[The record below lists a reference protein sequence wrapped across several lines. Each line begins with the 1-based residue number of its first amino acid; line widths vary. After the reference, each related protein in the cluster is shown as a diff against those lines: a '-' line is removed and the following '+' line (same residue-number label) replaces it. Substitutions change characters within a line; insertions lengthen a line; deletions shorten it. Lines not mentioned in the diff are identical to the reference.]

1 MKLLLIGDV
10 VGKPGRAALLDR
22 LQDLKEQH
30 EIDFTVMNAE
40 NVAGGFSITAAIA
53 DLLFSSGIDVMT
65 SGNHIFDKYE
75 VIEYIKKQPRLL
87 RPANYPPHTPGNG
100 MWTGEV
106 KGAGVAVI
114 SLLGRVFMHP
124 ADDPFRVANEL
135 LASLGNDIRIRLV
148 DMHAEAT

>member
-30 EIDFTVMNAE
+30 AIDFTVMNAE

-65 SGNHIFDKYE
+65 SGNHIFDKHE
-75 VIEYIKKQPRLL
+75 VVEYISKQPRLL
-87 RPANYPPHTPGNG
+87 RPANYPPQTPGNT
-100 MWTGEV
+100 MWTGKV
-106 KGAGVAVI
+106 KGVGIAVPRPAI
-114 SLLGRVFMHP
+114 SQ
-124 ADDPFRVANEL
+124 
-135 LASLGNDIRIRLV
+135 IRLLIPGRGLRGACHQRSV
-148 DMHAEAT
+148 GNLVFISGA